1 MHTHPPAAVSV
12 LLALLVLLLQLHT
25 RSDHATLP
33 TLPPMSPM
41 RLATPPGMAAGQPI
55 DAVDFTLVCLFTLCD
70 RGQLTLSLT

>member
-33 TLPPMSPM
+33 TLPPESYA
-41 RLATPPGMAAGQPI
+41 LGDTSGDGSWSAN
-55 DAVDFTLVCLFTLCD
+55 
-70 RGQLTLSLT
+70 